1 MNNKKYIVSAEEIAG
16 FRADMK
22 THLLN
27 PNAIRLDKS
36 LGDMVGLRNL
46 GFHVIEVQPGK
57 ESTEYHKHYEEEE
70 CAYVLAGEAKVT
82 IGEEEYRVKAG
93 DFIGYPANDLPHTM
107 VNDGKE
113 ILRCIVVGQRLP
125 SGVSEYPR
133 KGKRAY
139 RYGGTR
145 DLVQLS
151 NVEKLK

>member
-1 MNNKKYIVSAEEIAG
+1 MSQRKYVISAEQIANLEG
-16 FRADMK
+16 DVK

-36 LGDMVGLRNL
+36 LGDMVGLKNL

-70 CAYVLAGEAKVT
+70 CVYVLAGEAKVT
-82 IGEEEYRVKAG
+82 IGQEEYRVKAG

-107 VNDGKE
+107 VNDGNE

-133 KGKRAY
+133 KSKRAY
-139 RYGGTR
+139 RYAGTR

>member
-1 MNNKKYIVSAEEIAG
+1 MSQRKYMISAKEIADFKG
-16 FRADMK
+16 EMK

-27 PNAIRLDKS
+27 PDAIRLDKS
-36 LGDMVGLRNL
+36 LGDMVGLKNL
-46 GFHVIEVQPGK
+46 GFHLIEVQPGK

-70 CAYVLAGEAKVT
+70 CVYVLAGEAKVT
-82 IGEEEYRVKAG
+82 IGDNEYRVKAG

-107 VNDGKE
+107 LNDGNQV
-113 ILRCIVVGQRLP
+113 LRCIVVGQRLP

-139 RYGGTR
+139 RYAGKR

-151 NVEKLK
+151 NVEKTK